1 MKDKLAKLM
10 GEKKKI
16 SPIEQKAKMNVLE
29 QLKKDMQDMMG
40 DKVAGLKKVTVAS
53 PDKEG
58 LELGLEKAKSF
69 LGEGEPESEESEEH
83 ELSESPEIESEEH
96 QDHMKLALGESPQE
110 LSEESEEEIDSKI
123 QELLKKKELLKK

>member
-1 MKDKLAKLM
+1 MKDKMMKLM

-53 PDKEG
+53 PDSEG
-58 LELGLEKAKSF
+58 LELGLEKAKNLIEGQESEESDETEESEMPEMESDEHKDHMEMA
-69 LGEGEPESEESEEH
+69 LGESESEESEE
-83 ELSESPEIESEEH
+83 
-96 QDHMKLALGESPQE
+96 D
-110 LSEESEEEIDSKI
+110 IDAKI
-123 QELLKKKELLKK
+123 QELLKKKEMLKK